1 MTPYTLT
8 YWVKKQDDQWE
19 QVVERFYANSLD
31 EAKAKVMLPEN
42 ASAYNV
48 ALEENVA
55 TPYEPPR
62 KKNTNAWQAKRY
74 GK

>member
-8 YWVKKQDDQWE
+8 YWVKNANNQWDP
-19 QVVERFYANSLD
+19 VVERFYADSLD
-31 EAKAKVMLPEN
+31 EAKAKVVLPEN
-42 ASAYNV
+42 ASVYNV
-48 ALEENVA
+48 TLEANAA